1 MKARQKDSNGL
12 ELIKT
17 DTLISEKRKKTIKE
31 NVLNTEVLAA
41 LVGFTIN
48 D

>member
-1 MKARQKDSNGL
+1 MNGL

-17 DTLISEKRKKTIKE
+17 YTLISEKRKKTIEE

-41 LVGFTIN
+41 LVGFKFN